1 MFAQTIRRT
10 TPFGVLLSAALALGA
25 CGSEPAP
32 AGGSITAADLA
43 GRVTRGTA
51 PVIFDVRTPE
61 EYAAGHV
68 PGAIN
73 LPHTEVAARAEEFAA
88 YKPREVVVYCGSGRR
103 AASAEADLIAAGFGN
118 VLDLEGHM
126 QGWQDGGYP
135 LDQVTESN

>member
-10 TPFGVLLSAALALGA
+10 TPFVVLLSAVLALGA
-25 CGSEPAP
+25 CGSEPEP
-32 AGGSITAADLA
+32 GGSITAADLA

-73 LPHTEVAARAEEFAA
+73 LPHTEVAARAAEFAA
-88 YKPREVVVYCGSGRR
+88 YKTREVVVYCGSGRR
-103 AASAEADLIAAGFGN
+103 AASAQADLAAAGFGN
-118 VLDLEGHM
+118 VLQLEGHM
-126 QGWQDGGYP
+126 QGWQAGGYS
-135 LDQVTESN
+135 LDQITESN